1 MDAGSPAGEV
11 GVRVPQQDH
20 YPSVVH
26 RFGADSDWTIGEAG
40 RTGRI
45 MGRPKIFKV
54 LLVLCHVEIRASS
67 EHKMPA
73 SDFLFVSHDGPA
85 ILLSHLIREHETPT
99 SSGFGIGDMNAPSPE
114 PYFVLD
120 A

>member
-1 MDAGSPAGEV
+1 
-11 GVRVPQQDH
+11 
-20 YPSVVH
+20 
-26 RFGADSDWTIGEAG
+26 
-40 RTGRI
+40 
-45 MGRPKIFKV
+45 
-54 LLVLCHVEIRASS
+54 
-67 EHKMPA
+67 MPA